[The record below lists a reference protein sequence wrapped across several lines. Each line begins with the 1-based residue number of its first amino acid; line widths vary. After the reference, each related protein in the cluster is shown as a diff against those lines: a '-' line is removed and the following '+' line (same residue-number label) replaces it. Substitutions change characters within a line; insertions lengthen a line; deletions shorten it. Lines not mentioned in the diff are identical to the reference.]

1 MPQLNNIVD
10 VLKILPKT
18 NCRDCKQPTCM
29 AFAAAV
35 LQGRAVLADCP
46 HLSAETLAD
55 CRPPEAQE
63 NKIAQNLRGI
73 IAELEKKVSQVDL
86 AVAVNRTGGRLIGD
100 RLAVKMLGK
109 DFVVDPSGEVVSQC
123 HTNMWLRYPLLNYVL
138 LSQGR
143 EPTGKW
149 TPFRELTGARSRA
162 LFFEHRCEAPL
173 KKLIEGHT
181 DLFELLFDMFM
192 AQPAEAFDS
201 DIACVI
207 HPLPKVPLLI
217 CYWKPEGGMG
227 SDLSLFWDAGAT
239 DNVNVD
245 SLYYLGAGMET
256 MFEKITRTHG

>member
-100 RLAVKMLGK
+100 RGW
-109 DFVVDPSGEVVSQC
+109 P
-123 HTNMWLRYPLLNYVL
+123 
-138 LSQGR
+138 
-143 EPTGKW
+143 
-149 TPFRELTGARSRA
+149 
-162 LFFEHRCEAPL
+162 
-173 KKLIEGHT
+173 
-181 DLFELLFDMFM
+181 
-192 AQPAEAFDS
+192 
-201 DIACVI
+201 
-207 HPLPKVPLLI
+207 
-217 CYWKPEGGMG
+217 
-227 SDLSLFWDAGAT
+227 
-239 DNVNVD
+239 
-245 SLYYLGAGMET
+245 
-256 MFEKITRTHG
+256 